1 MTAAPPS
8 GTDPAQIVP
17 IESLFYSDA
26 GPHIISAA
34 QRPVAKGAALQTLL
48 ASGIAGLRPLGTEP
62 FSQPAEIEDDT
73 LPIEMFLYR
82 GRRALDRAL
91 ELREEILRR
100 GTAPETGEVEELF
113 ALLDLAV
120 TE

>member
-1 MTAAPPS
+1 MTAHS
-8 GTDPAQIVP
+8 HLDEIVP

-26 GPHIISAA
+26 GPHVIVAA
-34 QRPVAKGAALQTLL
+34 PDPVRAASGAALHSLL
-48 ASGIAGLRPLGTEP
+48 ASGIAGLIPLGTEP
-62 FSQPAEIEDDT
+62 FSQPAEVEDDT

-91 ELREEILRR
+91 EVRGEILRR
-100 GTAPETGEVEELF
+100 GTAPDSGEVEELF
-113 ALLDLAV
+113 ALLELAV